1 MKKHG
6 KIKKDKE
13 DFQDD
18 GRTIS
23 DMQNIS
29 DMSNLFGVNPG
40 NQYKNKIKDDSG
52 KKKDEETVILTYK
65 ERRAM
70 TKAAWLL
77 GLKTAV
83 IGAAVLLSIFLV
95 MHILTYFWI

>member
-1 MKKHG
+1 MKKRG
-6 KIKKDKE
+6 KIKTKKDKK

-18 GRTIS
+18 GRTIA

-29 DMSNLFGVNPG
+29 GMSDFFGVSAR
-40 NQYKNKIKDDSG
+40 NQYKNKRKDDNRESLS
-52 KKKDEETVILTYK
+52 LTQK

-83 IGAAVLLSIFLV
+83 IGAAVLLSIFLI
-95 MHILTYFWI
+95 MHILLYFWI